1 MRKKFLAKLSL
12 ILCVFLYTEARMELN
27 AQNKGGKGR
36 PLVAYF
42 SWGGNTR
49 AVAEQIQRAVGG
61 DLFEIKTV
69 KPYPA
74 EYRPATEVAK
84 QEQDADARPEL
95 AARVNGVDSYGV
107 VLLGYP
113 NWWGTIPMPL
123 YTFLES
129 YDFSGKIILPFCTNG
144 GSGLGRS
151 VSDIQKLCPKATVGE
166 GLAIRTEHAKSA
178 SNDITAWLRK
188 QGLAK

>member
-1 MRKKFLAKLSL
+1 
-12 ILCVFLYTEARMELN
+12 MELN
-27 AQNKGGKGR
+27 AQSKGGKGS

-95 AARVNGVDSYGV
+95 AVRVSGVDSYGV

-129 YDFSGKIILPFCTNG
+129 YDFSGKTILPFCTNG

>member
-1 MRKKFLAKLSL
+1 
-12 ILCVFLYTEARMELN
+12 MELN
-27 AQNKGGKGR
+27 AQSKGGKGS
-36 PLVAYF
+36 PLIAYF

-49 AVAEQIQRAVGG
+49 SVAEQIQRAVGG

-95 AARVNGVDSYGV
+95 AARVNGVNSYGV

-129 YDFSGKIILPFCTNG
+129 YDFSGKTILPFCTNG

-178 SNDITAWLRK
+178 QNDVTAWLRK

>member
-27 AQNKGGKGR
+27 AQSKGGKGS

-95 AARVNGVDSYGV
+95 AVRVSGVDSYGV

-129 YDFSGKIILPFCTNG
+129 YDFSGKTILPFCTNG